1 MIIQFFGMDAKRR
14 NDLAQAVGRALDAW
28 VLIDTE
34 LPMAHNQ
41 DQYARWLRVV
51 GKLYKKNYHKDIILN
66 GFFAT
71 ANAREEFRN
80 EHGSGSIT
88 QDISIF
94 VETVT
99 QDALDTIPGYKE
111 RPSTPGVF
119 EMPEPVEVRF
129 WQQPSPEEY
138 DVHIVTTGDPEQ
150 DSLEHR
156 VAQVLDAINDRRK
169 FHV

>member
-1 MIIQFFGMDAKRR
+1 MDAKSR
-14 NDLAQAVGRALDAW
+14 NDLAQAVGKEIDSW

-34 LPMAHNQ
+34 LPMGHNQ

-71 ANAREEFRN
+71 ANSREEFRN

-99 QDALDTIPGYKE
+99 QDNLHTIPGYKD
-111 RPSTPGVF
+111 RPSTPGKF
-119 EMPEPVEVRF
+119 EMPEPVESRF
-129 WQQPSPEEY
+129 WEQPDASEY
-138 DVHIVTTGDPEQ
+138 DVHIVTTGDPEK
-150 DSLEHR
+150 DSLSAR
-156 VAQVLDAINDRRK
+156 VEIVLEAIQERRK
-169 FHV
+169 LHV